1 MNFTGMLKEGTLANK
16 TILITGGGTG
26 LGKSMGKYF
35 MELGAN
41 LIITS
46 RKQDVLDKTAQ
57 EFSEFP
63 GTVLPLAG
71 DVREAKDVQNILNGG
86 QDKFGQIDG
95 LVNNAAGNFISP
107 TERLSTK
114 AFDVI
119 VDIVLKGTYN
129 YSLLLGKYWIEKK
142 QPGVILNIVTT
153 YAWTGSAYVAPSA
166 AAKGG
171 VLALTRSLAAEWVK
185 YNSDSLLNYIN
196 GGSTVF
202 IDITKSKELSG
213 KGRLIAFAT

>member
-1 MNFTGMLKEGTLANK
+1 MNITGMMKDGTLTDK

-35 MELGAN
+35 MELGSN

-46 RKQDVLDKTAQ
+46 RKQEILDDTAN
-57 EFSEFP
+57 EFNNFHGKVSAI
-63 GTVLPLAG
+63 AG
-71 DVREAKDVQNILNGG
+71 DVRKESDVKNIIEHGT
-86 QDKFGQIDG
+86 KEFGNIDV
-95 LVNNAAGNFISP
+95 LINNAAGNFISP

-129 YSLLLGKYWIEKK
+129 YSLLLGKKWIENK

-185 YNSDSLLNYIN
+185 YDIRLCRLHEWGSSNS
-196 GGSTVF
+196 G
-202 IDITKSKELSG
+202 
-213 KGRLIAFAT
+213 